1 MYTVICIS
9 VAVVLCYTA
18 LIICLF
24 GGFRKMA
31 KRQPSNAEVI
41 PVSVILPFRNEE
53 HCIETAISSL
63 LAQKYDS
70 DFEIIAVDDHSTDN
84 SWQLLSNVAAAE
96 PRLRL
101 LKANG
106 SGKKNALAEGLAAS
120 RFGCVAVADADC
132 RYPERWLQSMS
143 SEFVKNGCL
152 LLCAPVKIGGMS
164 NWFGNFQFVDF
175 ASLVGSGIGAAGCG
189 RPIMCNGANMM
200 FDKEA
205 VMCMDDP
212 FNAAVESGDDV
223 FLLHAVKR
231 LDKQKISFTCR
242 PETIVETKAAPTFA
256 GFMRQRM
263 RWGGKTTSYTDADS
277 IIVAGIVAA
286 TAVCVVAS
294 LLLIPWSWIPVT
306 VVLVSKTT
314 VDTLMLC
321 SVCKVF
327 GNRRLLWQMPVYE
340 IVVALYTVAVVVGT
354 IFGANKKWK

>member
-1 MYTVICIS
+1 MCVFICIS
-9 VAVVLCYTA
+9 AAIVFGYVFMVLC
-18 LIICLF
+18 LF
-24 GGFRKMA
+24 CGFRKTTGRKLA
-31 KRQPSNAEVI
+31 SSAAI
-41 PVSVILPFRNEE
+41 PVSIILPFRNEE

-84 SWQLLSNVAAAE
+84 SWQQLSNVAAAE

-132 RYPERWLQSMS
+132 RYPERWLQSMA

-205 VMCMDDP
+205 IMCMNDP
-212 FNAAVESGDDV
+212 FNTAVESGDDV

-231 LDKQKISFTCR
+231 HDKQKISFTCR
-242 PETIVETKAAPTFA
+242 PETIVETEAAPTFA

-294 LLLIPWSWIPVT
+294 LFLIPWSWIPAA
-306 VVLVSKTT
+306 VVLASKTA
-314 VDTLMLC
+314 VDTLMLY

-354 IFGANKKWK
+354 VFGANKKWK

>member
-1 MYTVICIS
+1 MCVFICIS
-9 VAVVLCYTA
+9 AAIVFGYVFMVLC
-18 LIICLF
+18 LF
-24 GGFRKMA
+24 CGFRKTTGRKLA
-31 KRQPSNAEVI
+31 SSASI
-41 PVSVILPFRNEE
+41 SVSIILPFRNEE
-53 HCIETAISSL
+53 RCIEKAIRSL
-63 LAQKYDS
+63 LTQKFDS

-84 SWQLLSNVAAAE
+84 SWMLVDNIAANDS
-96 PRLRL
+96 RLHVI
-101 LKANG
+101 KADG
-106 SGKKNALAEGLAAS
+106 RGKKNALAEGIAAS
-120 RFGCVAVADADC
+120 RFGCIAVADADC
-132 RYPERWLQSMS
+132 RYPDTWLQSMA

-152 LLCAPVKIGGMS
+152 LLCAPVKISGMS

-200 FDKEA
+200 FDKAA
-205 VMCMDDP
+205 VMRMDDP
-212 FNAAVESGDDV
+212 FNTAVESGDDV

-242 PETIVETKAAPTFA
+242 PETIVETKAAPTVA

-263 RWGGKTTSYTDADS
+263 RWGGKTRSYTDADS

-286 TAVCVVAS
+286 TAVCVVVS
-294 LLLIPWSWIPVT
+294 LSLIPWSWVPVVIVFAPKT
-306 VVLVSKTT
+306 V
-314 VDTLMLC
+314 VDTLMLN

-354 IFGANKKWK
+354 VFGVNKKWK